1 MSDERPGT
9 RSPDTLGT
17 RLVLS
22 FLGVA
27 LTAVGLL
34 ALLTVIF
41 ASADASRL
49 VSMQRTDL
57 TGAIAS
63 AAGAAWDR
71 HNSWAGADLEPTL
84 ALAAN
89 TGADVQILTRSGAIV
104 ASSRKFALSSGEPEF
119 RAPVI
124 VGRQDEGDV
133 VVRFNGSGLGAADH
147 ALRTALLRAI
157 GAAAGL
163 AALVALVSGIA
174 VARVL
179 TRPVARIVAV
189 IREMESGDR
198 SVRVGEVRAPSELR
212 EFAGA
217 FDEMAD
223 TLDRQEQL
231 RRDLVADVAHELRT
245 PVAIL
250 QAGHEALVDGV
261 AEPTAEQLGSLR
273 DEVLRLAAMVDD
285 LQTLAAADAAS
296 LHLTGRECDLAELA
310 GTAADSLAG
319 RFSTADISLERDL
332 APVLIMADP
341 RWLHQVVTNLLTNA
355 LKYSLPGGTVTIST
369 GSADRNAVLQ
379 VTDHGMGIP
388 AEDMPRIFDR
398 FWRGQQAAAHTSGSG
413 IGLAVAAELTRAHGG
428 SLSATSRPAEGTQMT
443 LVLPRA
449 G

>member
-147 ALRTALLRAI
+147 ALRTAAARHRRGSRA
-157 GAAAGL
+157 
-163 AALVALVSGIA
+163 
-174 VARVL
+174 R
-179 TRPVARIVAV
+179 RPR
-189 IREMESGDR
+189 
-198 SVRVGEVRAPSELR
+198 RA
-212 EFAGA
+212 
-217 FDEMAD
+217 
-223 TLDRQEQL
+223 
-231 RRDLVADVAHELRT
+231 
-245 PVAIL
+245 
-250 QAGHEALVDGV
+250 
-261 AEPTAEQLGSLR
+261 
-273 DEVLRLAAMVDD
+273 
-285 LQTLAAADAAS
+285 
-296 LHLTGRECDLAELA
+296 
-310 GTAADSLAG
+310 
-319 RFSTADISLERDL
+319 
-332 APVLIMADP
+332 
-341 RWLHQVVTNLLTNA
+341 
-355 LKYSLPGGTVTIST
+355 
-369 GSADRNAVLQ
+369 
-379 VTDHGMGIP
+379 
-388 AEDMPRIFDR
+388 
-398 FWRGQQAAAHTSGSG
+398 G
-413 IGLAVAAELTRAHGG
+413 IGHRGG
-428 SLSATSRPAEGTQMT
+428 QGPHPPGRPYRRGDQGDGE
-443 LVLPRA
+443 R
-449 G
+449 